1 MVRTVRGP
9 YLITTSPSMT
19 VCSSCHATVV
29 AVTVAGF
36 DRHIDLAA
44 LNDAGELVALLSGC
58 QTYEL
63 VGDELMKRN
72 AAMIAKPRTRPV
84 LADHRCAAGRPLAI
98 PVEQTD
104 PETMAKAVVQVVA
117 ALGGQVVTGRDRSE
131 PPF

>member
-19 VCSSCHATVV
+19 VCTRCHRTVV
-29 AVTVAGF
+29 AATVAGF

-72 AAMIAKPRTRPV
+72 PGMIAKPRRRPV
-84 LADHRCAAGRPLAI
+84 LADHRCADIPAG
-98 PVEQTD
+98 QTD
-104 PETMAKAVVQVVA
+104 PDTMAKAVVLVVA
-117 ALGGQVVTGRDRSE
+117 ALGGTVVTGRDRSE